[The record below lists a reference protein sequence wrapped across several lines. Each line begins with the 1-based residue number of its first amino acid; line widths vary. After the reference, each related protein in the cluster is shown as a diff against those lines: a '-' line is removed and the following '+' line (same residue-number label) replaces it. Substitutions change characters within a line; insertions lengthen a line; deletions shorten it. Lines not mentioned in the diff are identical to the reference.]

1 MEPQK
6 EKYAVADCEARSLS
20 APGGVS
26 DPALQPRGDPMS
38 LAFAEAWSAELR
50 GEAPIGA
57 ALVRGGT
64 MIASAGNRT
73 RELADP
79 TAHAE
84 MLVIRAAAATLGSE
98 RLLGCDLYVTLE
110 PCAMCAGA
118 ISLARLRRLYY
129 AAPDPKGGA
138 VDNGPRFFHQP
149 TCHHAP
155 EVYGGVRESEA
166 AAMLRK
172 FFAARR

>member
-1 MEPQK
+1 
-6 EKYAVADCEARSLS
+6 
-20 APGGVS
+20 
-26 DPALQPRGDPMS
+26 MS
-38 LAFAEAWSAELR
+38 LAFAEARAAEAR

-57 ALVRGGT
+57 VLARNGVV
-64 MIASAGNRT
+64 IARAGNRT

-84 MLVIRAAAATLGSE
+84 MLVIREAAAKLDSE
-98 RLLGCDLYVTLE
+98 RLVGCDLYVTLE

-138 VDNGPRFFHQP
+138 VDNGPRFFHLA

-155 EVYGGVRESEA
+155 EVYGGLRESEA
-166 AAMLRK
+166 AEMLRA